1 MSVISVPSSAETLS
15 AVQRMLQVRPQ
26 WRGLVQARRA
36 IGLAPDIVLHA
47 GPPLASQA
55 DICAP
60 LLNAACAALIFEGV
74 AKSERDARNLIR
86 QGRVRLMPAQDFN
99 VATPLAAVVTA
110 SMWLQEVAD
119 ADAVGSAAYAALNE
133 GTGPALRFGVLNEA
147 VIERLRF
154 IHHELAPALAD
165 AMRWPVDL
173 LPIAAESL
181 AQGDELHARAGIGSG
196 LLLRHVD
203 AQRLIG
209 EQERFLCAHQYWF
222 LNLWMAGCLCILSA
236 AREYGKGDVL
246 IAAGGN
252 GQDFGIQV
260 SSGPGVW
267 IAAPATPPQGP
278 SRPDVLASLSRLPA
292 IGDSAVIDALGFGAL
307 ALDAA
312 PEHAAHFEKPV
323 IETLADAAASM
334 LVSEHPVLRRRIGLD
349 VTRAGGHGLPH
360 VCLAALDAEGRA
372 GLVGFGISQHPAELY
387 RRI

>member
-1 MSVISVPSSAETLS
+1 MPVISATSSVETLS
-15 AVQRMLQVRPQ
+15 AVERMLQVRPQ
-26 WRGLVQARRA
+26 WRGLVQAGQA
-36 IGLAPDIVLHA
+36 IGLAADVVLHA
-47 GPPLASQA
+47 GPPLASQD

-60 LLNAACAALIFEGV
+60 LLNAACAALIFEGT
-74 AKSERDARNLIR
+74 AKSEREARDLIR
-86 QGRVRLMPAQDFN
+86 QGRVKLRPAQDFN

-110 SMWLQEVAD
+110 SMWLQEVVD
-119 ADAVGSAAYAALNE
+119 ADSDGSAAYAALNE
-133 GTGPALRFGVLNEA
+133 GTGPALRFGVLSEA

-154 IHHELAPALAD
+154 IHHELAPALAS

-173 LPIAAESL
+173 LPIATESL
-181 AQGDELHARAGIGSG
+181 AQGDEMHARVGVGSG
-196 LLLRHVD
+196 LLMRHVD
-203 AQRLIG
+203 TQGLAA

-260 SSGPGVW
+260 SRDAGVW
-267 IAAPATPPQGP
+267 ITAPATPPQGP
-278 SRPDVLASLSRLPA
+278 NRPDVSALLSRLPA

-312 PEHAAHFEKPV
+312 PDHAAHFEKPV
-323 IETLADAAASM
+323 IEALAGAAASV
-334 LVSEHPVLRRRIGLD
+334 LVSEHPVLHRRIGLD
-349 VTRAGGHGLPH
+349 VARVGGHGLPH

-372 GLVGFGISQHPAELY
+372 GLVGFGIAQHPAELY
-387 RRI
+387 RLI